1 MRVLFVRPYTHNL
14 DARRAATASDSLG
27 FNVTCAD
34 ALASGLVERGVELTS
49 VSGRGEQTAW
59 VGRCL
64 AEFEHLLASTS
75 PDAVLAFHAFW
86 PFTMDLRR
94 IMDDVGYGGPLVT
107 YTHGSHWDP
116 TDLFR
121 FERYPRMA
129 WADLGNLLCADRVFA
144 VSEWMAGTI
153 LASVR
158 SASKAA
164 AEELEPRL
172 RTVGLPLDLARI
184 DAARQPEDTGPPTV
198 IFNHA
203 PATAKRPELF
213 FELAWEL
220 LRRTDARLLVTR
232 RFSAPSPGLARLT
245 RSYPGRVALGGDLPI
260 DDYYAAL
267 WRAQVQA
274 SVATHES
281 LGVATLEAMATRNCC
296 LLPRIGAYPEITEPG
311 ALYDNP
317 GDLLS
322 ALVDAVRDEAPRRA
336 LADRQMARAR
346 ATYSPQRVAR
356 AVYEALLEVALSG
369 RVRGHAIRS
378 WPEQAD
384 RARPATIRTLTSTTC
399 RTC

>member
-1 MRVLFVRPYTHNL
+1 MRVLFVRPYTHNP
-14 DARRAATASDSLG
+14 DAGRAATASDSLG

-34 ALASGLVERGVELTS
+34 ALASGLIERGVELTS
-49 VSGRGEQTAW
+49 VSGRGGRTAW

-64 AEFEHLLASTS
+64 AEFERLLAGTS

-94 IMDDVGYGGPLVT
+94 IMDDAGYRGPLVT

-129 WADLGNLLCADRVFA
+129 WADLGNLLCADRVLA
-144 VSEWMAGTI
+144 VSDWMASTM

-158 SASKAA
+158 CASKAA
-164 AEELEPRL
+164 AEELGPRL

-184 DAARQPEDTGPPTV
+184 DAARAPEDTGPPV
-198 IFNHA
+198 VVFNHA
-203 PATAKRPELF
+203 PVTAKRPELF

-232 RFSAPSPGLARLT
+232 RFPAASPGLARLT
-245 RSYPGRVALGGDLPI
+245 RSYPGRVTLGGDLPI

-267 WRAQVQA
+267 WRAHVQA

-296 LLPRIGAYPEITEPG
+296 LLPKVGAYPEITEPS
-311 ALYDNP
+311 ALYDHP
-317 GDLLS
+317 GELLP
-322 ALVDAVRDEAPRRA
+322 ALVRAVRDETPRRS

-346 ATYSPQRVAR
+346 TVYSPQRVAK
-356 AVYEALLEVALSG
+356 AVHQALLEVALPPG
-369 RVRGHAIRS
+369 
-378 WPEQAD
+378 
-384 RARPATIRTLTSTTC
+384 
-399 RTC
+399 